1 MRCLSCGEEN
11 IEFNAFCI
19 FCGES
24 LLVDSPDDETSLDEY
39 EADRTADES
48 SFHAFKHQ
56 IRALQLDIRRI
67 QDALRQQGILVAGMK
82 PNKQSSVVRP
92 TTARREVTH
101 VSSPTQTVLRKL
113 DDTGYSDYI
122 PFYRRIGMDWE
133 VVIGGNWMARIGVLA
148 VVIGMGF
155 FLKMAFDRDWIDEE
169 RRVLL
174 GILGGLAFL
183 GAAEYWRRRYP
194 LYAQALAGGG
204 VALLYL
210 SFFAAFSLFE
220 GIGLYPGIGLLLL
233 ASVTSVALAIR
244 YDSVALAVIGIFGA
258 FVAPFVMGGFDQGVG
273 ANAVVAVGPS
283 GQFMAYVI
291 TVDIGVLALSTLRN
305 WRWLTLL
312 ALMGSLASFGSWYGT
327 YSDEIALLT
336 AHSSLTIIFLIF
348 VAATTIFH
356 VAWRRLPTAF
366 DYSLMLINAA
376 AYMAISYGLLW
387 DDYRLWM
394 GGFTLLIS
402 LFYGCLSYATLLRTG
417 EHLYL
422 SLMMLGIALVLLAIA
437 VPAQLGGPWVSV
449 AWAAQGTV
457 LIWLSLTLR
466 MWHLRLFSLSIFAIL
481 VLRLLAF
488 NTAIDLD
495 NFQIFLNYR
504 MLAFAS
510 AVGALYIS
518 AYLLTKTEDLTYDWE
533 SAVVPVLLA
542 GANFLTLWVFSFE
555 MVDTVDSE
563 IVKVTGQAAYYVK
576 SLSLSLL
583 WAIYAV
589 AALVLGI
596 FRRWRMVRLASL
608 CILAIPIL
616 KLFLVDSFQLGQGYR
631 IVAFL
636 ALGCILLVGGFLY
649 QRYSAAI
656 KGFLFED
663 QASSARV

>member
-1 MRCLSCGEEN
+1 
-11 IEFNAFCI
+11 
-19 FCGES
+19 
-24 LLVDSPDDETSLDEY
+24 
-39 EADRTADES
+39 
-48 SFHAFKHQ
+48 
-56 IRALQLDIRRI
+56 
-67 QDALRQQGILVAGMK
+67 
-82 PNKQSSVVRP
+82 
-92 TTARREVTH
+92 
-101 VSSPTQTVLRKL
+101 
-113 DDTGYSDYI
+113 
-122 PFYRRIGMDWE
+122 
-133 VVIGGNWMARIGVLA
+133 
-148 VVIGMGF
+148 
-155 FLKMAFDRDWIDEE
+155 
-169 RRVLL
+169 
-174 GILGGLAFL
+174 
-183 GAAEYWRRRYP
+183 
-194 LYAQALAGGG
+194 GGG

-210 SFFAAFSLFE
+210 SFFVAFSLFE
-220 GIGLYPGIGLLLL
+220 GIGLFPGIGLLFL

-244 YDSVALAVIGIFGA
+244 YDSVALAIIGIFGA

-283 GQFMAYVI
+283 GQFMTYVI
-291 TVDIGVLALSTLRN
+291 MVDIGVIALSTLRN

-312 ALMGSLASFGSWYGT
+312 ALMGSLASFGAWYGS

-336 AHSSLTIIFLIF
+336 AQSSLTIIFLIF
-348 VAATTIFH
+348 VVATTIFH

-387 DDYRLWM
+387 DDYRAWM
-394 GGFTLLIS
+394 GGFTLLMS

-417 EHLYL
+417 EHVYL
-422 SLMMLGIALVLLAIA
+422 SLMTLGIALVFLTIA
-437 VPAQLGGPWVSV
+437 VPVQLGGPWVSV
-449 AWAAQGTV
+449 AWAAEGTV

-466 MWHLRLFSLSIFAIL
+466 MWHLRVFSLGIFATL

-488 NTAIDLD
+488 DTAIDLD

-510 AVGALYIS
+510 AVGALYIA
-518 AYLLTKTEDLTYDWE
+518 AYLLTKSEDSTYDWE
-533 SAVVPVLLA
+533 SVVVPALLA

-555 MVDTVDSE
+555 VVDVVDSE
-563 IVKVTGQAAYYVK
+563 IVKVTGQATYHVK

-608 CILAIPIL
+608 CLLAIPIL

-636 ALGCILLVGGFLY
+636 ALGCILLVSGFLY

-663 QASSARV
+663 QTSSPGV